1 MLGITGASAQQL
13 ALRALQLLLHGGEQ
27 VELVASRG
35 CAKVWQDEQ
44 GITMPSHPSAQ
55 EVFWRQQCGCQGGEL
70 RCHPWNALGA
80 TIASGSYPVRGML
93 ILPCTMG
100 TVGRLAA
107 GVSLELLER
116 AADVQLKERR
126 PLIIAPREMPWTLIH
141 LRNLTRLAEA
151 GAHIAPPIPAWYQN
165 PKSLEDMVDFLVIRI
180 LDSLGYE
187 LGQLERW
194 PGPVK
199 KPHVPP
205 LAMGTQSSQP

>member
-1 MLGITGASAQQL
+1 MSATGPLVMGVTGASAQQL
-13 ALRALQLLLHGGEQ
+13 AVRALHLLLNAGEQ

-35 CAKVWQDEQ
+35 CASVWRDEQ
-44 GITMPSHPSAQ
+44 GLILPRHPGAQ
-55 EVFWRQQCGCQGGEL
+55 EAFWRQQCGCQGGQL

-100 TVGRLAA
+100 TIARLAA

-126 PLIIAPREMPWTLIH
+126 PLVIAPREMPWTLIH

-151 GAHIAPPIPAWYQN
+151 GAHIAPPIPAWYQR
-165 PKSLEDMVDFLVIRI
+165 PESLEDMVDFLVIRI
-180 LDSLGYE
+180 LDNLGCDVGQK
-187 LGQLERW
+187 LGRW
-194 PGPVK
+194 QGPRNPAVGPGP
-199 KPHVPP
+199 
-205 LAMGTQSSQP
+205 

>member
-1 MLGITGASAQQL
+1 MSAPGPLVMGVTGASAQQL
-13 ALRALQLLLHGGEQ
+13 AVRALQLLLDAGQQ

-35 CAKVWQDEQ
+35 CAQVWRDEQ
-44 GITMPSHPSAQ
+44 GLVLPRCPDAQ
-55 EVFWRQQCGCQGGEL
+55 EAFWRRQCGRQGGQL

-80 TIASGSYPVRGML
+80 AIASGSYPVRGMV

-100 TVGRLAA
+100 TVARLAA

-126 PLIIAPREMPWTLIH
+126 PLVIAPREMPWTLVH

-151 GAHIAPPIPAWYQN
+151 GAHIAPPIPAWYQR
-165 PKSLEDMVDFLVIRI
+165 PESLNDMVDFLVIRI

-187 LGQLERW
+187 LGQQLRRW
-194 PGPVK
+194 QGPVSL
-199 KPHVPP
+199 PVGPG
-205 LAMGTQSSQP
+205 A

>member
-1 MLGITGASAQQL
+1 MSTTGPLVMGVTGASAQQL
-13 ALRALQLLLHGGEQ
+13 AVRALQLLLNAGEQ

-35 CAKVWQDEQ
+35 CANVWRDEQ
-44 GITMPSHPSAQ
+44 GLILPRCPAAQ
-55 EVFWRQQCGCQGGEL
+55 EAFWRQQCGCQGGRL

-100 TVGRLAA
+100 TVARLAA

-151 GAHIAPPIPAWYQN
+151 GAHIAPPIPAWYQR
-165 PKSLEDMVDFLVIRI
+165 PESLNDMVDFLVIRI
-180 LDSLGYE
+180 LDNLGYD
-187 LGQLERW
+187 LGRQLRRW
-194 PGPVK
+194 QGPM
-199 KPHVPP
+199 P
-205 LAMGTQSSQP
+205 LAVGSGS